1 MLRHSVEGDV
11 QERRQ
16 GLVVRK
22 SQGHYVVDRGT
33 DTILCN
39 ISNKLRKQLVFPT
52 AAPTSVRRRVVAVED
67 IRAID
72 PIAIGDVVEYVEGG
86 EDTGQILEVLPRKN
100 KLARRAAG
108 RKPIEQ
114 VIVANVDQVVL
125 VFAAAQPTLQW
136 TLLDRYLATVELHEL
151 TPVICITK
159 SDLVD
164 RAELEAEMSDYQR
177 IGYPVVLTS
186 AATGEGIDD
195 IRALLHDRVSVLVG
209 KSGVGKSSL
218 LNALEPGLGLRVGE
232 VSKWSGKG
240 RHTTRHLEMFRLR
253 DGGAVIDTPGM
264 REFAIWDISEV
275 DLGHLFPEMRPFL
288 GHCRFGASCAHDR
301 EPGCAVKA
309 AVERGE
315 ISERR
320 YFSFLRLNDW
330 EEE

>member
-11 QERRQ
+11 PERRQ

-33 DTILCN
+33 DTILCA

-72 PIAIGDVVEYVEGG
+72 PIAIGDRVAYIEGEGG
-86 EDTGQILEVLPRKN
+86 TGQILEVLPRVN

-125 VFAAAQPTLQW
+125 VFSAAQPALQW

-151 TPVICITK
+151 TPTICITK
-159 SDLVD
+159 TDLVD
-164 RAELEAEMSDYQR
+164 RAELEAELADYRR

-186 AATGEGIDD
+186 AVTGDGIPEF
-195 IRALLHDRVSVLVG
+195 RSLLRDRVSVLVG

-232 VSKWSGKG
+232 ISKWSGKG

-288 GHCRFGASCAHDR
+288 GQCRFGASCAHDR
-301 EPGCAVKA
+301 EPGCAIKA
-309 AVERGE
+309 AVEQGA

-320 YFSFLRLNDW
+320 YFSFLRLNEW

>member
-1 MLRHSVEGDV
+1 MLRHSTEGDGP
-11 QERRQ
+11 ERRR

-22 SQGHYVVDRGT
+22 SQGRYVVDRGT
-33 DTILCN
+33 DTILCA
-39 ISNKLRKQLVFPT
+39 ISNRLRKQLVFPT
-52 AAPTSVRRRVVAVED
+52 ADPTSVRRRVVAVED

-72 PIAIGDVVEYVEGG
+72 PIAIGDVVEYAAGSEG
-86 EDTGQILEVLPRKN
+86 TGQILEVLPRKN

-114 VIVANVDQVVL
+114 VIVANLDQVVL
-125 VFAAAQPTLQW
+125 VFAAAQPPLQW

-159 SDLVD
+159 TDLVNH
-164 RAELEAEMSDYQR
+164 AELEAEMSDYER

-186 AATGEGIDD
+186 ATTGEGIDA
-195 IRALLHDRVSVLVG
+195 IRTILRDRVSVLVG
-209 KSGVGKSSL
+209 KSGVGKTSL
-218 LNALEPGLGLRVGE
+218 MNALEPGLGLRVGE
-232 VSKWSGKG
+232 ISKWSGKG
-240 RHTTRHLEMFRLR
+240 RHTTRHLEMFRLS

-275 DLGHLFPEMRPFL
+275 DLAHLFPEMRPFL
-288 GHCRFGASCAHDR
+288 GRCRFGASCAHDQ
-301 EPGCAVKA
+301 EPDCAIKA

-315 ISERR
+315 ISARR